1 MQNTKKKILIV
12 EDQNIIAM
20 DLKKSLNKR
29 GYKIAGICD
38 NCEDAIKFT
47 DENHPDL
54 ILMDIIING
63 EKNGIETAEIILE
76 KHDIPIIYLTALTD
90 MDTYLQALQ
99 TEPNKYIMKPVE
111 IESLDRAIEEIFE
124 HTETDS

>member
-1 MQNTKKKILIV
+1 MRNTKKKILIV
-12 EDQNIIAM
+12 EDQNIIAL
-20 DLKKSLNKR
+20 DLKKSLNKK
-29 GYKIAGICD
+29 GYEVAGICD

-63 EKNGIETAEIILE
+63 EKNGIETAELILE

-90 MDTYLQALQ
+90 VDTYLQALQ

-111 IESLDRAIEEIFE
+111 IESLERAIEEIFE
-124 HTETDS
+124 HSETDS